1 MSLLQPGHCALP
13 SLPTETAAP
22 GPKTDGH
29 EPTTAT
35 MRGVDRTC
43 RRRALSSFPTDTAAL
58 SLEGCR
64 THQAPQPTA
73 TTATTRGFSGMF
85 SRFLYHFFLLSSSLA
100 ARSLRSTF
108 LANGHGRTRPHNR
121 RPRRRQRMAR
131 TGHVDTD
138 MPTPR
143 RVLAPARAASLC
155 SLPASQTVSLGLRHR
170 MRMLLCPSQL
180 CAPRCLAPH
189 GCTHRVAV
197 LGAPFT
203 GLFSACTHSFFFFLL
218 TSSLHAARR
227 QPPRPQHH
235 TARRP

>member
-1 MSLLQPGHCALP
+1 LMSLLQPGHCALP

-29 EPTTAT
+29 KPMTAT
-35 MRGVDRTC
+35 MCGEDRTC
-43 RRRALSSFPTDTAAL
+43 RRHALSSFPTDMAAL

-64 THQAPQPTA
+64 THQAPQPTV
-73 TTATTRGFSGMF
+73 TTVTMRGFSGMF

-108 LANGHGRTRPHNR
+108 LANGHGPTRPHNR
-121 RPRRRQRMAR
+121 WPRRRQRMVR

-143 RVLAPARAASLC
+143 RVLAPARAALPC
-155 SLPASQTVSLGLRHR
+155 SLPAARTVSLGLCHC
-170 MRMLLCPSQL
+170 MRMSLCPSQL
-180 CAPRCLAPH
+180 CAPRCLAPRS
-189 GCTHRVAV
+189 CTHRVAV

-203 GLFSACTHSFFFFLL
+203 GLFSACMHSFFFFLL
-218 TSSLHAARR
+218 TSSLH
-227 QPPRPQHH
+227 
-235 TARRP
+235 TAR